1 MDFNDYD
8 SSSGDDIISPSKA
21 KNARLKKMKRAAED
35 NAEKEQN
42 DSGRK
47 KTNMKIKDEV
57 DDDGDDKAIVASDN
71 KRKTASTSRQ
81 KKKSTSAS
89 SRKVRVREL
98 DSEAPLILL
107 LLLVANKEI
116 QFLRS
121 LFVCTLPYSLKK
133 TTSCVTEEEACREWY
148 VVLVEMSE

>member
-57 DDDGDDKAIVASDN
+57 DDDDDKAIVASDN